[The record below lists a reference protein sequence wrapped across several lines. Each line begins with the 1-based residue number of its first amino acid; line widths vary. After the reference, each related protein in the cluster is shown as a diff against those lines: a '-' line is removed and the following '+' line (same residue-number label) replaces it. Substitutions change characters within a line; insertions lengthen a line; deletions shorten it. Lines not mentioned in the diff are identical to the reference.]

1 MGVMG
6 AEPLE
11 MAGMG
16 ARDAASECLCIA
28 SLMARC
34 VRRIATFACNRHNR
48 FAHLA
53 TRKPPCQ
60 NHAT

>member
-1 MGVMG
+1 MMG
-6 AEPLE
+6 AEPIA

-16 ARDAASECLCIA
+16 RLGPRKRMLCIA

-34 VRRIATFACNRHNR
+34 LRRIATFACNRHNR